1 MRKIK
6 VKRSKNRAIR
16 LLGLSKAV
24 AVCEYLKMFNLDG
37 TPRVHVR
44 NNGSRYIYPQA
55 LYQSDEFQQA
65 MGLEDSKT
73 SPREKAEAG

>member
-16 LLGLSKAV
+16 LLRLTKPMAV
-24 AVCEYLKMFNLDG
+24 YEYLKMFNLDG

-44 NNGSRYIYPQA
+44 RNGSRYIYPQA
-55 LYQSDEFQQA
+55 LFQSAEFQQA
-65 MGLEDSKT
+65 MGLEEAGNNL
-73 SPREKAEAG
+73 REKAEAG